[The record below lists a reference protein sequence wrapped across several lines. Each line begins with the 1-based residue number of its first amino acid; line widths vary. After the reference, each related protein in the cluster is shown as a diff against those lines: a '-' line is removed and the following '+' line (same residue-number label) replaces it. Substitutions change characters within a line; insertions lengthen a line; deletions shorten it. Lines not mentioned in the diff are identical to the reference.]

1 MSEDQPESILY
12 AEPGAAAAAFQGI
25 RTSRAPF
32 TEVIWRLREAIEAA
46 EFWILQEVNSQM
58 LLKRGGYAA
67 APVRQLMFFHPRFMV
82 RILEVDPA
90 AMLEVPLKMAV
101 LELPDSCVR
110 TLWQRTAARSRSRI
124 WRRLPGNRRGEPPAE
139 RENADLKPLVGR
151 LRTNRQKN

>member
-1 MSEDQPESILY
+1 MSEAQPESIVY

-101 LELPDSCVR
+101 LELPGGTVQLRWDDPI
-110 TLWQRTAARSRSRI
+110 AAFARY
-124 WRRLPGNRRGEPPAE
+124 GNAQLLGLGHEFGAACQEIAEASLRQNGKTPA
-139 RENADLKPLVGR
+139 
-151 LRTNRQKN
+151 